1 VIKNRLFEA
10 RDGAPIQRLNE
21 RLRRGGSA
29 WEVYPAGEP
38 SAPDQSLV
46 ARLFVA
52 ADDDEVRG
60 AVWLH
65 EQDFWLNGAVLRAG
79 WAKYPV
85 AESLVDPQYSGVP
98 GAMLFRLMKEQP
110 RLMTLGMGG
119 HESPYARL
127 LAGMGWKEGDIPF
140 FVYLARPRR
149 VLRHFEY
156 IRRSRW
162 KRFGAD
168 VLALTGLGSLGWQ
181 GHVLRQR
188 LSGGG
193 GWRSTAVTTTEVVPE
208 FGPWADRIWMDVRD
222 KYGFV
227 GRRDAA
233 ALNFMYPR
241 SMPVSRLL
249 VKSDDRTRGW
259 VTVAQH
265 TFGANETSV
274 FRNLTVGLIA
284 DGLSGLAD
292 VPHLVRAAVEHLVRG
307 GADIIV
313 SNQSHPDWIA
323 ALRRKGFLQVPSQ
336 MAFYSSPAMQR
347 QLTSA
352 ADGTNQA
359 PLMHVNRGDC
369 DGPIFW
375 GGARGDT

>member
-1 VIKNRLFEA
+1 MIKNRQFEA
-10 RDGAPIQRLNE
+10 RDAAPIQRLNE
-21 RLRRGGSA
+21 RLRSGGSA
-29 WEVYPAGEP
+29 WEVYPGGTAAEP
-38 SAPDQSLV
+38 TDSFV
-46 ARLFVA
+46 GRLFVA

-65 EQDFWLNGAVLRAG
+65 EQDFWLNGTVLRAG

-85 AESLVDPQYSGVP
+85 AESLVDPRHSGVP
-98 GAMLFRLMKEQP
+98 AAMLLRLMRVQP

-119 HESPYARL
+119 HETPYARL

-149 VLRHFEY
+149 VLRHFEF

-162 KRFGAD
+162 KRLAADLLAVTGFGA
-168 VLALTGLGSLGWQ
+168 LGWR
-181 GHVLRQR
+181 GHLLAQR
-188 LSGGG
+188 LLAGGW
-193 GWRSTAVTTTEVVPE
+193 WRSTEATTTEVVPE

-222 KYGFV
+222 EYGFV

-233 ALNFMYPR
+233 ALNFMYPP
-241 SMPVSRLL
+241 SMPVSRLR
-249 VKSDDRTRGW
+249 VKSDDRTLGW

-265 TFGANETSV
+265 TFGSDEKSI
-274 FRNLTVGLIA
+274 FRNLTVGLLA

-292 VPHLVRAAVEHLVRG
+292 VPRLVHAAVADLVRG

-313 SNQSHPDWIA
+313 SNQSHPAWIA
-323 ALRRKGFLQVPSQ
+323 ALRRTGFLQVPSQ
-336 MAFYSSPAMQR
+336 LAFYSSPAMQR
-347 QLTSA
+347 QLA
-352 ADGTNQA
+352 GVADTTNPA

-375 GGARGDT
+375 GGVRGDK